1 MIIRTTRTKTWD
13 RVISTESLYS
23 SYEFNN
29 LEEAIERLEHV
40 GVDIDVHHGYGFH
53 KIEESKSETSE
64 KAFPPDNHSNFPDQ
78 NFPDQDFR
86 TEEEDRGQ

>member
-1 MIIRTTRTKTWD
+1 MFWGANTLTHIKLVKLVKI
-13 RVISTESLYS
+13 V
-23 SYEFNN
+23 N
-29 LEEAIERLEHV
+29 LIL
-40 GVDIDVHHGYGFH
+40 
-53 KIEESKSETSE
+53 KKNSETSE